1 MFENLQEKLQR
12 AFKTLRG
19 QATLTEEN
27 IDEALREI
35 RLALLEADVNFK
47 VVKQLIDQIRV
58 KAVGQDVLTALSPG
72 EQVIKIV
79 RDELVEILGRDTAR
93 MKFASQP
100 PTVILMAGLQGSGKT
115 TTSGKLANWLKN
127 GGHRPLLVS
136 VDVYRPAAREQLKVV
151 AQAVKANIYEGE
163 VGEATPGPR
172 DPRAK
177 EARREAI
184 NTGSDVLIVDTAG
197 RLHIDDQLMD
207 EMQLLKR
214 LLNPQEILFVADAMT
229 GQDAVN
235 SADEFH
241 KKLSLTGV
249 VLTKMDGDARGGA
262 ALSIRQVTG
271 QPIKFIGV
279 GEKYDALEPFHPDR
293 IVSRI
298 LGMGDI
304 LSLIERAESQ
314 IDKKKAQEMAT
325 KALTGDGFSL
335 EDFRD
340 QLRQVKKMGSMKSLL
355 GMLPSIG
362 PFSGLQKAAD
372 NVDEGQINR
381 VEAIIN
387 SMTTH
392 ERNHHEVI
400 NGSRR
405 KRIARGSGTTVQEV
419 NNLLRQYAQMKK
431 MFKQMGK
438 TVAPRTGLFHQL
450 QGQPAHGVA
459 GIDFHHRLEPAIAL
473 GCAIDE
479 GVDANRPDIAGALQ
493 FRFEQRKDVAIEA
506 LEAARNVRRFA
517 EQRGYV
523 RRYAAAVVG
532 RRPVGPELSLAVI
545 DQAGVAAELQ
555 VARPHLQL
563 DGEIQR
569 ALQPGF
575 DDHLSAILQGT
586 GQPLLLCRQHL

>member
-12 AFKTLRG
+12 AFKSLRG
-19 QATLTEEN
+19 QARLSEEN
-27 IDEALREI
+27 IAEALREI

-47 VVKQLIDQIRV
+47 VVKELIDRIQA
-58 KAVGQDVLTALSPG
+58 KAVGQEVLTALSPG

-79 RDELVEILGRDTAR
+79 RDELVETLGQDTAR
-93 MKFASQP
+93 VKFASQP

-115 TTSGKLANWLKN
+115 TTSGKLAHWLRI

-136 VDVYRPAAREQLKVV
+136 VDVYRPAAREQLKIV
-151 AQAVKANIYEGE
+151 AQAVKAQIYEGE
-163 VGEATPGPR
+163 VGEANSATVER
-172 DPRAK
+172 LVK

-184 NTGSDVLIVDTAG
+184 VSGCDVLIVDTAG
-197 RLHIDDQLMD
+197 RLHIDDDLMD
-207 EMQLLKR
+207 EMQSLKK
-214 LLNPQEILFVADAMT
+214 LLNPSEILFVADAMT
-229 GQDAVN
+229 GQDAVR

-304 LSLIERAESQ
+304 LSLIERAESH

-325 KALTGDGFSL
+325 RALTGDGFSL

-340 QLRQVKKMGSMKSLL
+340 QLRQVKKMGSIKSII
-355 GMLPSIG
+355 GMMPSIG

-372 NVDEGQINR
+372 NVDEKQINR
-381 VEAIIN
+381 VEAIIG
-387 SMTTH
+387 SMTMH
-392 ERNHHEVI
+392 ERHHHEVI

-405 KRIARGSGTTVQEV
+405 KRIARGSGTSVQEV

-431 MFKQMGK
+431 MFKQIGK
-438 TVAPRTGLFHQL
+438 PSFARRM
-450 QGQPAHGVA
+450 A
-459 GIDFHHRLEPAIAL
+459 GMKL
-473 GCAIDE
+473 
-479 GVDANRPDIAGALQ
+479 
-493 FRFEQRKDVAIEA
+493 
-506 LEAARNVRRFA
+506 
-517 EQRGYV
+517 
-523 RRYAAAVVG
+523 
-532 RRPVGPELSLAVI
+532 
-545 DQAGVAAELQ
+545 
-555 VARPHLQL
+555 
-563 DGEIQR
+563 
-569 ALQPGF
+569 PGM
-575 DDHLSAILQGT
+575 
-586 GQPLLLCRQHL
+586 

>member
-12 AFKTLRG
+12 AFKSLRG
-19 QATLTEEN
+19 QAVLTEEN
-27 IDEALREI
+27 ISEALKQI

-47 VVKQLIDQIRV
+47 VVKELIDRIQA
-58 KAVGQDVLTALSPG
+58 KAVGQEVLTALSPG

-79 RDELVEILGRDTAR
+79 RDELVATLGQDTAKL
-93 MKFASQP
+93 KFASQP
-100 PTVILMAGLQGSGKT
+100 PTVVLMAGLQGSGKT

-151 AQAVKANIYEGE
+151 AAAIKANIYEGT
-163 VGEATPGPR
+163 VGEANTATVER
-172 DPRAK
+172 LAK

-184 NTGSDVLIVDTAG
+184 NSGCDVLIVDTAG
-197 RLHIDDQLMD
+197 RLHIDDQLME
-207 EMQLLKR
+207 EMQSLKR
-214 LLNPQEILFVADAMT
+214 LLNPQEILFVADSMT

-241 KKLSLTGV
+241 KKLTLTGV

-314 IDKKKAQEMAT
+314 IDKKKASELAT
-325 KALTGDGFSL
+325 KALSGDGFSL

-340 QLRQVKKMGSMKSLL
+340 QLRQVRKMGSIQSLV
-355 GMLPSIG
+355 GMLPSVG
-362 PFSGLQKAAD
+362 AFSGLQKAAD
-372 NVDEGQINR
+372 KVDEKQINR

-387 SMTTH
+387 SMTGH

-405 KRIARGSGTTVQEV
+405 KRIARGSGTSVQEV
-419 NNLLRQYAQMKK
+419 NNLLRQYAQMRK

-438 TVAPRTGLFHQL
+438 PSFARRM
-450 QGQPAHGVA
+450 A
-459 GIDFHHRLEPAIAL
+459 GMKF
-473 GCAIDE
+473 
-479 GVDANRPDIAGALQ
+479 
-493 FRFEQRKDVAIEA
+493 
-506 LEAARNVRRFA
+506 
-517 EQRGYV
+517 
-523 RRYAAAVVG
+523 
-532 RRPVGPELSLAVI
+532 
-545 DQAGVAAELQ
+545 
-555 VARPHLQL
+555 
-563 DGEIQR
+563 
-569 ALQPGF
+569 PGM
-575 DDHLSAILQGT
+575 
-586 GQPLLLCRQHL
+586 

>member
-1 MFENLQEKLQR
+1 MFENLSEKLQR

-19 QATLTEEN
+19 EAVLNEEN
-27 IDEALREI
+27 IQEAMRQI

-47 VVKQLIDQIRV
+47 VVKQLIDQIQA
-58 KAVGQDVLTALSPG
+58 KAVGQEVMTALSPG

-79 RDELVEILGRDTAR
+79 RDELVAVLGQDTAR

-100 PTVILMAGLQGSGKT
+100 PTVVLMAGLQGSGKT

-136 VDVYRPAAREQLKVV
+136 VDVYRPAAREQLRVV
-151 AQAVKANIYEGE
+151 AQAIKANIYEGQVTE
-163 VGEATPGPR
+163 FNTATVER
-172 DPRAK
+172 LAK

-184 NTGSDVLIVDTAG
+184 NTGCDVLIVDTAG
-197 RLHIDDQLMD
+197 RLHIDEQLMD
-207 EMQLLKR
+207 EMQSLKR
-214 LLNPQEILFVADAMT
+214 LMNPQEILFVADAMT
-229 GQDAVN
+229 GQDAVR

-262 ALSIRQVTG
+262 ALSIRHVTG
-271 QPIKFIGV
+271 QPIKFLGI

-304 LSLIERAESQ
+304 LSLIEKAEQ
-314 IDKKKAQEMAT
+314 HVDKKKAQEIAT
-325 KALTGDGFSL
+325 KALAGDGFSL

-340 QLRQVKKMGSMKSLL
+340 QLRQVKKMGSMQSLM

-372 NVDEGQINR
+372 RVDEKQINR

-387 SMTTH
+387 SMTQH
-392 ERNHHEVI
+392 ERLHHEVI

-419 NNLLRQYAQMKK
+419 NNLLRQYVQMRK

-438 TVAPRTGLFHQL
+438 GSFARRM
-450 QGQPAHGVA
+450 A
-459 GIDFHHRLEPAIAL
+459 GMKL
-473 GCAIDE
+473 
-479 GVDANRPDIAGALQ
+479 
-493 FRFEQRKDVAIEA
+493 
-506 LEAARNVRRFA
+506 
-517 EQRGYV
+517 
-523 RRYAAAVVG
+523 
-532 RRPVGPELSLAVI
+532 
-545 DQAGVAAELQ
+545 
-555 VARPHLQL
+555 
-563 DGEIQR
+563 
-569 ALQPGF
+569 PGM
-575 DDHLSAILQGT
+575 
-586 GQPLLLCRQHL
+586 

>member
-12 AFKTLRG
+12 AFKSLRG
-19 QATLTEEN
+19 QAKLSEEN
-27 IDEALREI
+27 IAEALREI

-47 VVKQLIDQIRV
+47 VVKELIDRIQA
-58 KAVGQDVLTALSPG
+58 KAVGQEVLTALSPG

-79 RDELVEILGRDTAR
+79 RDELVETLGHDTAR
-93 MKFASQP
+93 IKFASQP

-115 TTSGKLANWLKN
+115 TTSGKLAHWLKS

-136 VDVYRPAAREQLKVV
+136 VDVYRPAAREQLKIV
-151 AQAVKANIYEGE
+151 AQAVKSKIYEGE
-163 VGEATPGPR
+163 AGEANTATVER
-172 DPRAK
+172 LVK
-177 EARREAI
+177 EARREAVVS
-184 NTGSDVLIVDTAG
+184 GCDVLIVDTAG

-207 EMQLLKR
+207 EMQSLKK
-214 LLNPQEILFVADAMT
+214 LLNPSEILFVADAMT
-229 GQDAVN
+229 GQDAVR

-304 LSLIERAESQ
+304 LSLIERAEQQ
-314 IDKKKAQEMAT
+314 IDKKKAEEMAT

-340 QLRQVKKMGSMKSLL
+340 QLRQVKKMGSMKSLI

-372 NVDEGQINR
+372 NVDEKQINR
-381 VEAIIN
+381 VEAIIS
-387 SMTTH
+387 SMTMH

-438 TVAPRTGLFHQL
+438 PSFARRL
-450 QGQPAHGVA
+450 A
-459 GIDFHHRLEPAIAL
+459 GMKL
-473 GCAIDE
+473 
-479 GVDANRPDIAGALQ
+479 
-493 FRFEQRKDVAIEA
+493 
-506 LEAARNVRRFA
+506 
-517 EQRGYV
+517 
-523 RRYAAAVVG
+523 
-532 RRPVGPELSLAVI
+532 
-545 DQAGVAAELQ
+545 
-555 VARPHLQL
+555 
-563 DGEIQR
+563 
-569 ALQPGF
+569 PGM
-575 DDHLSAILQGT
+575 
-586 GQPLLLCRQHL
+586 

>member
-12 AFKTLRG
+12 AFKSLRG
-19 QATLTEEN
+19 QAKLTEEN

-47 VVKQLIDQIRV
+47 VVKQLIDQIRA
-58 KAVGQDVLTALSPG
+58 KAVGQEVMTALSPG
-72 EQVIKIV
+72 EQVIKIL
-79 RDELVEILGRDTAR
+79 RDELVEILGKDTAR

-100 PTVILMAGLQGSGKT
+100 PTVVLMAGLQGSGKT
-115 TTSGKLANWLKN
+115 TTSGKLANWFKV

-151 AQAVKANIYEGE
+151 AQAVKSHIYEGT
-163 VGEATPGPR
+163 VGEANTATVER
-172 DPRAK
+172 LVK

-184 NTGSDVLIVDTAG
+184 VSGCDVLIVDTAG

-207 EMQLLKR
+207 EMQSLKK
-214 LLNPQEILFVADAMT
+214 LLNPSEILFVADAMT
-229 GQDAVN
+229 GQDAVR
-235 SADEFH
+235 SAEEFH

-340 QLRQVKKMGSMKSLL
+340 QLRQVKKMGSMKSLM

-372 NVDEGQINR
+372 NIDEKQINR

-387 SMTTH
+387 SMTSH

-400 NGSRR
+400 NGNRR

-438 TVAPRTGLFHQL
+438 PSFARRL
-450 QGQPAHGVA
+450 A
-459 GIDFHHRLEPAIAL
+459 GM
-473 GCAIDE
+473 
-479 GVDANRPDIAGALQ
+479 
-493 FRFEQRKDVAIEA
+493 KM
-506 LEAARNVRRFA
+506 
-517 EQRGYV
+517 
-523 RRYAAAVVG
+523 
-532 RRPVGPELSLAVI
+532 
-545 DQAGVAAELQ
+545 
-555 VARPHLQL
+555 
-563 DGEIQR
+563 
-569 ALQPGF
+569 PGM
-575 DDHLSAILQGT
+575 
-586 GQPLLLCRQHL
+586 

>member
-58 KAVGQDVLTALSPG
+58 KAVGQEVMTALSPG
-72 EQVIKIV
+72 EQVIKIL
-79 RDELVEILGRDTAR
+79 RDELVEVLGKDTAR
-93 MKFASQP
+93 VKFASQP
-100 PTVILMAGLQGSGKT
+100 PSVVLMAGLQGSGKT
-115 TTSGKLANWLKN
+115 TTSGKLANWFKN

-151 AQAVKANIYEGE
+151 AQAVKSHIYEGQ
-163 VGEATPGPR
+163 VTEANTATVER
-172 DPRAK
+172 LVK
-177 EARREAI
+177 EARREAVV
-184 NTGSDVLIVDTAG
+184 TGCDVLIVDTAG

-207 EMQLLKR
+207 EMQSLKK
-214 LLNPQEILFVADAMT
+214 LLNPSEILFVADAMT
-229 GQDAVN
+229 GQDAVR
-235 SADEFH
+235 SAEEFH

-262 ALSIRQVTG
+262 ALSIRHVTG
-271 QPIKFIGV
+271 QPIKFIGI

-304 LSLIERAESQ
+304 LSLIERAEQ
-314 IDKKKAQEMAT
+314 QMDKKKAAEMAS
-325 KALTGDGFSL
+325 KAFSGDGFSL

-340 QLRQVKKMGSMKSLL
+340 QLRSVKKMGSMKSLM

-372 NVDEGQINR
+372 QVDEKQIDR

-387 SMTTH
+387 SMTRH

-405 KRIARGSGTTVQEV
+405 KRIARGSGTTIQEV

-438 TVAPRTGLFHQL
+438 PSFARRL
-450 QGQPAHGVA
+450 A
-459 GIDFHHRLEPAIAL
+459 GM
-473 GCAIDE
+473 
-479 GVDANRPDIAGALQ
+479 
-493 FRFEQRKDVAIEA
+493 KM
-506 LEAARNVRRFA
+506 
-517 EQRGYV
+517 
-523 RRYAAAVVG
+523 
-532 RRPVGPELSLAVI
+532 
-545 DQAGVAAELQ
+545 
-555 VARPHLQL
+555 
-563 DGEIQR
+563 
-569 ALQPGF
+569 PGM
-575 DDHLSAILQGT
+575 
-586 GQPLLLCRQHL
+586 